1 MNLSQVKVNTLTS
14 LLVNALVFNSRG
26 LIVWSTQEKV
36 ALDSLKQNFDTATSH
51 VVVIS
56 ASNFQNIEGF
66 KHEIQ
71 VARSENKK
79 IVVIFD
85 NVSQA
90 CLKFADF
97 VSRAF
102 VERKLSDLQFDTSD
116 SFIAVGSA
124 NNSGESINGMFSPL
138 ILNQLSH
145 LFLAKEADS
154 LNVAIS

>member
-1 MNLSQVKVNTLTS
+1 MNLSQVKVNTLNP

-26 LIVWSTQEKV
+26 LIVWSKQERA

-51 VVVIS
+51 VAVVS
-56 ASNFQNIEGF
+56 AFNFQNIEGL

-85 NVSQA
+85 NISQS

-97 VSRAF
+97 VSQAF
-102 VERKLSDLQFDTSD
+102 VNRKLSDLQFDTSD

-145 LFLAKEADS
+145 LLLVHETDS
-154 LNVAIS
+154 LKVAIS